1 MILKSLW
8 SIKLVLATAGGRTM
22 KKPKTM
28 PKTCCEYTKNKHGFI
43 SSCGMRAA
51 FNKHWHYCPY
61 CGKPI
66 ARLINTKENENT

>member
-8 SIKLVLATAGGRTM
+8 IIKLVLAIAAGGQITM
-22 KKPKTM
+22 SIPKL
-28 PKTCCEYTKNKHGFI
+28 CCEYTKNKHGFI
-43 SSCGMRAA
+43 TGCGMRAA